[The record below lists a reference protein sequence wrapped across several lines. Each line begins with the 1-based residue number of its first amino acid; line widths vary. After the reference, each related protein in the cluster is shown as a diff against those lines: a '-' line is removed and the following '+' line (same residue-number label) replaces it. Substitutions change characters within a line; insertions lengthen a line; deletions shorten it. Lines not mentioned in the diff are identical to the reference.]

1 MFNVK
6 FSLFLGIYPGTLSCI
21 VKLPDE
27 VGVSHTK
34 CIEDTETILQLEKL
48 SAAHWFILLKTF
60 LKDNFLK
67 YSVIVITDQK
77 EPFWSAILT
86 NCLVLRINGTLVD
99 QICMWTPLKFLCYG
113 QYSLS

>member
-34 CIEDTETILQLEKL
+34 CVGDNKTILQLEKL
-48 SAAHWFILLKTF
+48 IAAHYRRFILLKIF
-60 LKDNFLK
+60 LQYFLN
-67 YSVIVITDQK
+67 
-77 EPFWSAILT
+77 ILS
-86 NCLVLRINGTLVD
+86 
-99 QICMWTPLKFLCYG
+99 W
-113 QYSLS
+113 

>member
-27 VGVSHTK
+27 VGISHTK
-34 CIEDTETILQLEKL
+34 CVGDKYKTILQLEKL
-48 SAAHWFILLKTF
+48 SAAHCMVYPFKI
-60 LKDNFLK
+60 FLK

-86 NCLVLRINGTLVD
+86 FIV
-99 QICMWTPLKFLCYG
+99 
-113 QYSLS
+113 

>member
-27 VGVSHTK
+27 VGISHTK
-34 CIEDTETILQLEKL
+34 CVGDKYKTILQLEKL
-48 SAAHWFILLKTF
+48 SAAHCMVYPFKNILTI
-60 LKDNFLK
+60 FLK
-67 YSVIVITDQK
+67 YSDIVITDQK

-86 NCLVLRINGTLVD
+86 FIV
-99 QICMWTPLKFLCYG
+99 
-113 QYSLS
+113 

>member
-27 VGVSHTK
+27 VGISHTK
-34 CIEDTETILQLEKL
+34 CVGDKYKTILQLEKL
-48 SAAHWFILLKTF
+48 SAAHCMV
-60 LKDNFLK
+60 
-67 YSVIVITDQK
+67 Y
-77 EPFWSAILT
+77 PFKNIFKIFCHCNHRSRRAILEC
-86 NCLVLRINGTLVD
+86 NINFYRLVLRVNRTLVD

>member
-1 MFNVK
+1 MNNPEVCSSYTHICGCFVFNVK

-86 NCLVLRINGTLVD
+86 NHFN
-99 QICMWTPLKFLCYG
+99 
-113 QYSLS
+113 SA